1 MGLFKTVFRFILVAG
16 VLAGGTTTAFSHQQT
31 FPLTMENCGQNIRVN
46 LPPQRVVTIG
56 QASTELLYHLDL
68 HDRVV
73 GTSNWFTD
81 VDEAFEQV
89 NAGIERLADNFPSF
103 ERVVSKRPD
112 LVTADF
118 LFAVG
123 PQGVVGKREQ
133 FHALGINT
141 YVMDSEC
148 AGADEAA
155 SGSVVFTLDKL
166 FQSIRN
172 LAGIFDVQH
181 RGDVLI
187 SEIKARESAVIQ
199 QANQQSYE
207 KLSAVFW
214 FSSADIQMDPW
225 VAGSTGVPAW
235 MLASLGIRN
244 VIEAA
249 EEWPSVGWESIA
261 RANPDILVIAEMT
274 RRRFDADDYRKKLE
288 FLRTDPVTRHM
299 DAVKKDRIVI
309 MDAHAMRATLRS
321 IDGLEK
327 LSEALKN
334 MDFARK

>member
-1 MGLFKTVFRFILVAG
+1 MLLAW
-16 VLAGGTTTAFSHQQT
+16 VLAGGATTAFSHQQN
-31 FPLTMENCGQNIRVN
+31 FPLTVENCGQNIRVN

-56 QASTELLYHLDL
+56 QASTELLYHLGL

-81 VDEAFEQV
+81 VSEEFDQV
-89 NAGIERLADNFPSF
+89 NSRIERLADNFPSF

-118 LFAVG
+118 MFAVG

-133 FHALGINT
+133 FHSLGVNT

-148 AGADEAA
+148 PELRTDGAS
-155 SGSVVFTLDKL
+155 SGPVVFSLDKL

-172 LAGIFDVQH
+172 LSRIFDVQH
-181 RGDVLI
+181 RGEALI
-187 SEIKARESAVIQ
+187 SEIKNRESAVILQSSQ
-199 QANQQSYE
+199 QGYE

-244 VIEAA
+244 VIDAK

-274 RRRFDADDYRKKLE
+274 RRRFDGDDYRKKLE
-288 FLRTDPVTRHM
+288 FLRTDSVTRHM
-299 DAVKKDRIVI
+299 DAVLNDRIVI
-309 MDAHAMRATLRS
+309 MDAQAMRATLRS

-327 LSEALKN
+327 LSAALKD
-334 MDFARK
+334 MDFARE